1 MRAFITATGTDIG
14 KTYVACAL
22 AHQLRAAGQ
31 SVRVVKPVMSGFSK
45 DDLLASDAGQLLMAQ
60 EMPCDMS
67 HIEAISAY
75 RYKAPLSPHNAAEQ
89 EGRVLPFDAMLDWC
103 QTQLSGNESHV
114 FIEGVGGVAVPLD
127 WRHTSIDWMKAL
139 TIPAIL
145 VCGNYLGT
153 ISHTLSAAHMLK
165 TSGILIHAIIINDA
179 SNGSVAIS
187 DTEKTLRHFLPDVRH
202 IISLSFASRWQDAK
216 NMLEIVS

>member
-31 SVRVVKPVMSGFSK
+31 SVSVLKPVMSGFCD
-45 DDLLASDAGQLLMAQ
+45 DDLLASDASQLLMAQ
-60 EMPCDMS
+60 GMPCDIS
-67 HIEAISAY
+67 HIETISPY
-75 RYKAPLSPHNAAEQ
+75 RYKAPLSPHNAADL

-103 QTQLSGNESHV
+103 KSQLAGSASHV
-114 FIEGVGGVAVPLD
+114 FIEAVGGVAVPLD

-139 TIPAIL
+139 DVPAIL

-153 ISHTLSAAHMLK
+153 ISHTLTAAHMLK
-165 TSGILIHAIIINDA
+165 SSGILIHAIIINDA

-187 DTEKTLRHFLPDVRH
+187 DTEKTLRHFTPDVRH
-202 IISLSFASRWQDAK
+202 IFSLPYASHWQDAK
-216 NMLEIVS
+216 NMLELVS